1 MLLWRLDKMVHKYM
15 LLPLISLCCLFSL
28 ESSFIS
34 RIAFAGAVFIYII
47 YACILDWKKFINSEI
62 QYKIGQ
68 LKENTLCI
76 IILII
81 GATTFDMFSNDRTK
95 ELFWIFIACEAVLI
109 LFSWLST
116 YKIGAIILRDI
127 SSKKKSE
134 FWGIFIESFFGSTSN
149 LTAIIL
155 IISYIISGDF
165 TKSFDNVVKTVLP
178 ILALLLPTIK
188 MYNFIMSEYSE
199 YSEEHFND
207 VEQFINS
214 FESIDDLSNLEKTIN
229 EIRRKLEKG
238 KFAGV
243 KKIVK
248 IYVKKFA
255 TLEDLDNLE
264 KIIVE
269 KRNELENNNDTEKHM
284 D

>member
-1 MLLWRLDKMVHKYM
+1 METKKIAYKYI
-15 LLPLISLCCLFSL
+15 LPALIFLCC
-28 ESSFIS
+28 SFFLGSYFTGLI
-34 RIAFAGAVFIYII
+34 ILTVFVFFCIICVYIV
-47 YACILDWKKFINSEI
+47 DWKKFKNSEI

-68 LKENTLCI
+68 LKENTLGI

-81 GATTFDMFSNDRTK
+81 GATILDVCSNDRTK
-95 ELFWIFIACEAVLI
+95 ESFWIFIVCEAGFI
-109 LFSWLST
+109 LLSWGST

-155 IISYIISGDF
+155 VISYIISGNF
-165 TKSFDNVVKTVLP
+165 TKSFDSVVKTVLP

-207 VEQFINS
+207 AEQFING
-214 FESIDDLSNLEKTIN
+214 FETINKLNNLEKTIDKK
-229 EIRRKLEKG
+229 RKKLEKEQFDDF
-238 KFAGV
+238 KR
-243 KKIVK
+243 
-248 IYVKKFA
+248 YVNKLA
-255 TLEDLDNLE
+255 TFEDLDNLE
-264 KIIVE
+264 KIIAKKRDDLE
-269 KRNELENNNDTEKHM
+269 KNNDTKK
-284 D
+284 